1 MLLSQDPN
9 GCLEML
15 LVLYFNLQIT
25 NSSVTGLLCI
35 TVSNLYI
42 FRSRTIFLIVICCTL
57 CFVPVSFNLNK
68 HLKCDEDHDVTHSE
82 IPPLQHPLN

>member
-25 NSSVTGLLCI
+25 NSSVTDYFVSLCLI
-35 TVSNLYI
+35 YTFLDLELY
-42 FRSRTIFLIVICCTL
+42 FL
-57 CFVPVSFNLNK
+57 S
-68 HLKCDEDHDVTHSE
+68 
-82 IPPLQHPLN
+82 

>member
-15 LVLYFNLQIT
+15 HVLYFNLQIT

-42 FRSRTIFLIVICCTL
+42 FRSRTIFDRNLL
-57 CFVPVSFNLNK
+57 DPVF
-68 HLKCDEDHDVTHSE
+68 C
-82 IPPLQHPLN
+82 PCQF

>member
-25 NSSVTGLLCI
+25 NSSVTDYFVSLCLI
-35 TVSNLYI
+35 YTFLDLEL
-42 FRSRTIFLIVICCTL
+42 FLIVICWTL

-68 HLKCDEDHDVTHSE
+68 HLECDEDHDVTHSE